1 MLIGKQLERLV
12 EQAMKD
18 QAPDLYREL
27 SQSNQLQTYLEEKAA
42 EIEAVEEELWTPEA
56 TRIAQSDLGH
66 LERVQQATLA
76 ARQAQEQA
84 LQTCLTFPEATITE
98 SPLED

>member
-42 EIEAVEEELWTPEA
+42 EIEAVDEELRAPEM
-56 TRIAQSDLGH
+56 TKILESDLGP
-66 LERVQQATLA
+66 LERQQQATEMF
-76 ARQAQEQA
+76 RRTWEQA